1 MNIIRTIAQIG
12 IIIVFYLVGQAIVH
26 ITGIIIPGSIIGLV
40 LLWLALFFKVLNVKY
55 IQQGASFLLL
65 YLTIFFIPSTV
76 AVINYPELLT
86 ISGGLLIL
94 AVIISTLITMAI
106 TGKVSQWIEKK
117 ELQKKE
123 DKPVATITTNSVHH
137 K

>member
-1 MNIIRTIAQIG
+1 MNMIRTIAQIG
-12 IIIVFYLVGQAIVH
+12 IIIVFYLVGQAIVN

-76 AVINYPELLT
+76 AVVNYPELLT

-94 AVIISTLITMAI
+94 AVILSTLITMAI

-117 ELQKKE
+117 ELRKKE
-123 DKPVATITTNSVHH
+123 DKSVGAVTTHSVYH